1 VVIFFLLFLLVPALE
16 VLAFIEVGLAIGWL
30 WAVVLVFGA
39 SLAGVRLLRSQGR
52 AAIAAVSAAVSGQRA
67 PGLAALD
74 GALGVLGAALLA
86 VPGFI
91 TDAFGVLLLLPPAR
105 RQVRRLL
112 SRHYTARVMSF
123 AATAG
128 RFAGSPRSRPF
139 ADAEAT
145 AVEEDYTELGS

>member
-1 VVIFFLLFLLVPALE
+1 VVIFLLLLLVVPALE
-16 VLAFIEVGLAIGWL
+16 VLAFVEVGLAIGWL
-30 WAVVLVFGA
+30 WAVVLLFGA
-39 SLAGVRLLRSQGR
+39 SLAGMRLLGSQGR
-52 AAIAAVSAAVSGQRA
+52 AAVAAVSAAVSGQQA

-91 TDAFGVLLLLPPAR
+91 TDALGVLLLLPPTR

-112 SRHYTARVMSF
+112 SRHYAARVMRF
-123 AATAG
+123 AAAAG
-128 RFAGSPRSRPF
+128 RFSPSRPSRPF

-145 AVEEDYTELGS
+145 AMEEDYTELGS